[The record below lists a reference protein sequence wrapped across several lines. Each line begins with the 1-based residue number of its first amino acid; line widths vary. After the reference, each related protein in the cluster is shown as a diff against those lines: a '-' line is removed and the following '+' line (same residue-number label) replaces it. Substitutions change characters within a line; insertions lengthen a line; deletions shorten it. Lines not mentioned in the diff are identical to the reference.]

1 MILLA
6 LQWGGTQYAWKSA
19 TIIGLFLGGG
29 GLVIVF
35 MFWQRYKGDNAMI
48 PPRLM
53 TQRTIFVACFIN
65 FFAMGAVLTS
75 IYYLP
80 EWFQVIKAVSPTKS
94 GIMYLPL
101 SISDILS
108 AILAGVAVS
117 HIGYANPFILVRIIA
132 ERDVSIL
139 DSFLSNFNK
148 IYTPYIISLRMN
160 RCLNF
165 ISVPKKQC

>member
-1 MILLA
+1 MPGRVQL
-6 LQWGGTQYAWKSA
+6 SS
-19 TIIGLFLGGG
+19 GLFLGGG
-29 GLVIVF
+29 GLIIIF
-35 MFWQRYKGDNAMI
+35 MLWQSYKGDNAMI

-53 TQRTIFVACFIN
+53 TQRTISMACFIN

-117 HIGYANPFILVRIIA
+117 HMGYANPFILVRVIG
-132 ERDVSIL
+132 ERDLPIL
-139 DSFLSNFNK
+139 DSFLSKFDK
-148 IYTPYIISLRMN
+148 ICILCIVSLRMN
-160 RCLNF
+160 HCLNSNF
-165 ISVPKKQC
+165 HPKEAMLTPQSSRSGRR